1 MAEDDLEREEES
13 APKRSRS
20 FAPVKLGILVLLLAL
35 LGGGSYVGYTKFFK
49 PPGADA
55 KQAEVAKTVSQEMG
69 SFLVNLSDPGGKRYL
84 KIAMQLELSDQKASE
99 EINNRNAEVRDMILM
114 ILSGKEFSEIATP
127 VGKTI
132 LKRELLSKM
141 NKMLRDGQVKEI
153 YFSEFLV
160 Q

>member
-1 MAEDDLEREEES
+1 MAEDDLEREEEA

-20 FAPVKLGILVLLLAL
+20 FALVKVGILAVLLVL
-35 LGGGSYVGYTKFFK
+35 LGGGGYVGYTKFFK
-49 PPGADA
+49 HPGADA
-55 KQAEVAKTVSQEMG
+55 KQPEAPKTVTQEMG
-69 SFLVNLSDPGGKRYL
+69 SFLVNLSDSGGKRYL
-84 KIAMQLELSDQKASE
+84 KVAMHFELTDQKASD
-99 EINNRNAEVRDMILM
+99 EISNRNAEVRDMILM
-114 ILSGKEFSEIATP
+114 ILSGKEFSEIGSP

-141 NKMLRDGQVKEI
+141 NKILRDGQVKEI